1 MANKIILNET
11 SYFGRESRKELIN
24 ELKARNFKKVLVIT
38 DRPLIDA
45 KVTEM
50 VTKELEMEK
59 IPYEIY
65 SKIKSNPTVENVKE
79 GVNICKST
87 NADVL
92 VAVGGGS
99 VIDTAKCISIV
110 MTNKEFED
118 IISLDG
124 MANTKNKGL
133 PLIALPT
140 TAGTAAEVTINYV
153 ITDKIGRA
161 HV

>member
-1 MANKIILNET
+1 
-11 SYFGRESRKELIN
+11 
-24 ELKARNFKKVLVIT
+24 
-38 DRPLIDA
+38 
-45 KVTEM
+45 M

-140 TAGTAAEVTINYV
+140 TAGTAAEAAAN
-153 ITDKIGRA
+153 
-161 HV
+161 

>member
-99 VIDTAKCISIV
+99 VIRIYCMRKT
-110 MTNKEFED
+110 
-118 IISLDG
+118 
-124 MANTKNKGL
+124 
-133 PLIALPT
+133 
-140 TAGTAAEVTINYV
+140 
-153 ITDKIGRA
+153 
-161 HV
+161 